1 MSDPFE
7 NIDNEVYIEK
17 VKNFFYKYK
26 TIIIAIIIVFILSA
40 LALIIFDNYKN
51 KEIDKISN
59 YYIKILSIIE
69 SDPERAKS
77 ELEKLVKL
85 KNSDYRNLSNLL
97 LFKLQF
103 QNKEFEE
110 SLVSLGYI
118 EDNSKGNSYLGK
130 ITKYY
135 YSQVFMELNNKKN
148 FDIYTNQLLSFGGM
162 WALLAHELRG
172 HFQYANKDFE
182 NALKNFSKII
192 QNQQSTV
199 SIRNRAQEMIDNIN
213 LYYDKNN

>member
-7 NIDNEVYIEK
+7 NIDNEVYLEK
-17 VKNFFYKYK
+17 IKNFFYKYK
-26 TIIIAIIIVFILSA
+26 IIIIVIVILFILSA
-40 LALIIFDNYKN
+40 LGLTVFNNYKN
-51 KEIDKISN
+51 KEIDKVSN

-69 SDPERAKS
+69 SDPKRAET
-77 ELEKLVKL
+77 ELKKLVKL
-85 KNSDYRNLSNLL
+85 KNKDYRNLSNLL

-103 QNKEFEE
+103 QNNEFEE
-110 SLVSLGYI
+110 ALKTLKYI
-118 EDNSKGNSYLGK
+118 EDNSKANSYLGK
-130 ITKYY
+130 IIRYY
-135 YSQVFMELNNKKN
+135 YSQVFMEQNNKKD
-148 FDIYTNQLLSFGGM
+148 FDIYTNELLSFGGM

-172 HFQYANKDFE
+172 HVQYANEDYE
-182 NALKNFSKII
+182 NALKNFNKIV

>member
-7 NIDNEVYIEK
+7 NIDNEVYLEK
-17 VKNFFYKYK
+17 IKKFFYKYK
-26 TIIIAIIIVFILSA
+26 IIIIAIVILFILSA
-40 LALIIFDNYKN
+40 LGLTIFNNYKN
-51 KEIDKISN
+51 KETDKVSN
-59 YYIKILSIIE
+59 YYIKILSIVE
-69 SDPERAKS
+69 SDPERAKN
-77 ELEKLVKL
+77 ELKKLAKL
-85 KNSDYRNLSNLL
+85 KNKDYRNLSNLL

-103 QNKEFEE
+103 QNNEFEE

-118 EDNSKGNSYLGK
+118 EDNSSDNSYLGK

-148 FDIYTNQLLSFGGM
+148 FDIYTNELLSYGGM
-162 WALLAHELRG
+162 WSLLAHELRG
-172 HFQYANKDFE
+172 HLQFANKDYE

-213 LYYDKNN
+213 LYYDKKN

>member
-1 MSDPFE
+1 LSDPFE

-26 TIIIAIIIVFILSA
+26 IIITAIIIVFILSA
-40 LALIIFDNYKN
+40 SALIVFNNYKN

-103 QNKEFEE
+103 QNNEFEE

-148 FDIYTNQLLSFGGM
+148 FDMYTNQLLSFGGM

-172 HFQYANKDFE
+172 HFQYANKDYE
-182 NALKNFSKII
+182 NAFKNFSKII